1 MGRDAASSETRSIK
15 GANYVDHLL
24 SVDEAAERLGTGVRF
39 IRRLI
44 SERRIEY
51 VKLGKH
57 VRVADS
63 VLTAYV
69 AVRTVAPV
77 RTRRAGYGT
86 AA

>member
-1 MGRDAASSETRSIK
+1 MK
-15 GANYVDHLL
+15 GANSADRLL
-24 SVDEAAERLGTGVRF
+24 TVDEAAGRLGTGVRF

-57 VRVADS
+57 VRIADS

-77 RTRRAGYGT
+77 RTRRVGYGT